1 MNAKITILIVDD
13 NHQNLRVVSSFLKDR
28 NYNLA
33 LATSGEKTIEL
44 LEKIE
49 TDLILLDIMMP
60 EMDGL
65 ETCRI
70 IKENPKTADIPVI
83 FLTAKNQTEDI
94 IEGFEAGGVDYI
106 TKPFNRDEL
115 LVRIKNHVDLAKA
128 KKKIIEMNNTR
139 DKLYSIIAH
148 DIKSPLNSIIF
159 TFNMIND
166 GLFDTQSEHFSS
178 IMKDLETST
187 KETKSLIEN
196 LLEWTKFQSENNQFF
211 PAANNLHSIVSE
223 CFLLLNAN
231 ASQKQIELV
240 SDMDKNLKGWFDEVS
255 IHTVLRNLINNSIKF
270 TNAGGR
276 IVVSAYKTS
285 DDTIDVM
292 VKDNGIGIKEEVRR
306 KLFETGD
313 VVSTM
318 GTNNE
323 KGTGLGIILVKDFV
337 KKNNGNL
344 KAESTPGEGT
354 TITISLPAKETQTAN
369 V

>member
-1 MNAKITILIVDD
+1 MDTKITILIVDD
-13 NHQNLRVVSSFLKDR
+13 NHQNLRVVSSFLKDK

-33 LATSGEKTIEL
+33 LATSGVKTLEL

-70 IKENPKTADIPVI
+70 LKANPKTADIPVI

-94 IEGFEAGGVDYI
+94 VEGFEAGGVDYI

-159 TFNMIND
+159 TFDMINN
-166 GLFDTQSEHFSS
+166 GMFDPQSSQFASV
-178 IMKDLETST
+178 MKDLEIST

-196 LLEWTKFQSENNQFF
+196 LLEWTKFQGHNNQFF
-211 PAANNLHSIVSE
+211 PAANNIHNIVSE
-223 CFLLLNAN
+223 CFLLLHAN
-231 ASQKQIELV
+231 ASQKEIELAAEV
-240 SDMDKNLKGWFDEVS
+240 DKNLTGWFDEVS
-255 IHTVLRNLINNSIKF
+255 IHTVLRNLINNAIKF
-270 TNAGGR
+270 TNPGGK
-276 IVVSAYKTS
+276 IVVSTIKTK
-285 DDTIDVM
+285 DDIVDIS

-323 KGTGLGIILVKDFV
+323 KGTGLGIVLVKDFV
-337 KKNNGNL
+337 KKNHGKL

-354 TITISLPAKETQTAN
+354 TITISLPVKEPQTAN
-369 V
+369 A